1 MLRRFLLVGL
11 MVVVVEQGTAMQVL
25 VGTLLAAIF
34 LLFQVF
40 ASPYKVCTPRE
51 IFCAI
56 TPPKGSCDERSV

>member
-34 LLFQVF
+34 LLLQVGALL
-40 ASPYKVCTPRE
+40 ASLLACT
-51 IFCAI
+51 I
-56 TPPKGSCDERSV
+56 